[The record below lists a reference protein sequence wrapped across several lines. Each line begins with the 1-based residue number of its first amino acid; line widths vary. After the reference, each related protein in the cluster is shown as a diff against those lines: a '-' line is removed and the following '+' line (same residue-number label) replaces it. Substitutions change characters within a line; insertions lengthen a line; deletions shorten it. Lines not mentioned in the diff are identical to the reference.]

1 MADTVTST
9 TIFNGKKRLVM
20 KFTNQSDGTGE
31 SSVVKV
37 DKSAFTGINGAEP
50 SSLVVEKME
59 YVVSGMQVLVKA
71 NHTSALTLAVLQD
84 TGCFDWTEV
93 GGLQTSGS
101 GGTGDIEFTTVN
113 HSSGD
118 TYDITLYMRKKD

>member
-9 TIFNGKKRLVM
+9 TIFDGKKRLVM

-37 DKSAFTGINGAEP
+37 DKSTFTGLNGAEP

-59 YVVSGMQVLVKA
+59 YELSGMQVVIKA
-71 NHTSALTLAVLQD
+71 NHTSAITVAVLQHS
-84 TGCFDWTEV
+84 GVLDWTDV
-93 GGLQTSGS
+93 GGIQTSGS
-101 GGTGDIEFTTVN
+101 GGTGDLEFTTLN
-113 HSSGD
+113 HSAGD
-118 TYDITLYMRKKD
+118 SYDITLYLRKKD